1 MLTKLRPIARN
12 IIKPVALFFV
22 KIGASPNH
30 VTVLGLITALMVPV
44 LFYYKHGI
52 VAILLLAISSLLDAV
67 DGEVARI
74 TGQKTEFGA
83 FLDSTSDRIEDSSYI
98 VSLYILGINCLIV
111 SVLLVSSIIISYTR
125 ARAEALNVRMEGIGI
140 IERAERLILVFIII
154 VLLYIN
160 QLTIALIITYT
171 LIVLSIITIVQRIIH
186 VYRELSSSSRSQ

>member
-12 IIKPVALFFV
+12 IIKPIALFFV

-44 LFYYKHGI
+44 LFYYKHGV
-52 VAILLLAISSLLDAV
+52 VAILLFAISSLLDAV

-74 TGQKTEFGA
+74 TGKKTEFGA

-98 VSLYILGINCLIV
+98 ISLYILGINYLIV
-111 SVLLVSSIIISYTR
+111 SILLVASIIISYTR
-125 ARAEALNVRMEGIGI
+125 ARAEALNVKMEGIGI
-140 IERAERLILVFIII
+140 IERAERLILVFAII

-160 QLTIALIITYT
+160 QLTIALAITCI
-171 LIVLSIITIVQRIIH
+171 LILLSIITIVQRIIH
-186 VYRELSSSSRSQ
+186 VYRELSSSSRNQ